1 MKKQIELNPKQMQAL
16 QFALANNGRA
26 SVLTLHRHMQCDRVT
41 AKSIISQLVEL
52 EFLTLL
58 ANGQYML
65 SSDGRDYLIMKK
77 VPGAERKAT
86 GSAAH
91 RKAEIIRLM
100 AEEKMAELDKIISAP
115 QEEEQPVESAPAVVL
130 EAPTGNWGK
139 RTQFVEWRK
148 GTEQT
153 EFERL
158 VRQGLVKLNAQLGV
172 QPVTIENASLK
183 IEAVTKLADTLSGFD
198 KPLSDLLREVSR
210 DLHRIGGAQ

>member
-1 MKKQIELNPKQMQAL
+1 MKKPIELNPKQMQAL

-91 RKAEIIRLM
+91 RKSSTVRLVD
-100 AEEKMAELDKIISAP
+100 EKKMAELDAMISAP
-115 QEEEQPVESAPAVVL
+115 QVEEQPVESAPAVVL

-139 RTQFVEWRK
+139 RPQFVEWSK

-158 VRQGLVKLNAQLGV
+158 VRQGLEKLNMQLGMKPV
-172 QPVTIENASLK
+172 IIENVTIK
-183 IEAVTKLADTLSGFD
+183 IEALEELSLTLRGFD
-198 KPLSDLLREVSR
+198 SALSDLLGDVAR
-210 DLHRIGGAQ
+210 DLCRVGCGQ